1 MRIESVA
8 LGAAAALAFTSSASE
23 ARAAQFVPPAG
34 YSGNETRPG
43 VASSVEPGA
52 PRLARIPD
60 AKLAD
65 RFNVI
70 PTYARPAHVKVV
82 GAFAV
87 EVPKQTHFVSAWS
100 SGFLPVTL
108 AFSDGRCFSLA
119 ADYVGGTL
127 SNGRLNRVSCE
138 RPRPAVAPTVSQP
151 PNKSLQLVGSAW
163 GYDAWNDPTSRTTFV
178 TVPFSKTFQP
188 FFTAHMATTA
198 IMAMNG
204 PDWPGG
210 NVTLIGKV
218 DGRLTVVTLEV
229 VY

>member
-1 MRIESVA
+1 MRSGSVG
-8 LGAAAALAFTSSASE
+8 LRAAAALALTSGAIEAHAS
-23 ARAAQFVPPAG
+23 QLVPPAG
-34 YSGNETRPG
+34 YSGNESLPRVIST
-43 VASSVEPGA
+43 VEAGA
-52 PRLARIPD
+52 PSFTRIPD

-65 RFNVI
+65 RFHVV
-70 PTYARPAHVKVV
+70 PSYTRPSHVKVV

-87 EVPKQTHFVSAWS
+87 EVPQYTHFVSAWS
-100 SGFLPVTL
+100 PGFLPVTL

-138 RPRPAVAPTVSQP
+138 RSRPAVAPPVSLP

-163 GYDAWNDPTSRTTFV
+163 GYDAWNDPRSGTTFV
-178 TVPFSKTFQP
+178 TVPFSKSFQP
-188 FFTAHMATTA
+188 FFTAHMATSA

-210 NVTLIGKV
+210 NVTLVGKV
-218 DGRLTVVTLEV
+218 DGRLTIVTLEV
-229 VY
+229 AY